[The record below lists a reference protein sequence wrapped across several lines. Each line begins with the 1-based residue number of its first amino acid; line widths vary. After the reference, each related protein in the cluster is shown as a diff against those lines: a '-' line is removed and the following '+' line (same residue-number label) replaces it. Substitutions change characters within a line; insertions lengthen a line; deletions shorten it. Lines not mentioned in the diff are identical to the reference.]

1 MLTARQQHCL
11 RGIGIQQW
19 SKRETRHGDGST
31 TGSVPVVLA
40 DDEIEALNQFIETAR
55 PPAAAATG
63 VRPDFSENDQTALD
77 AVAQRS
83 DQYPVSEPNEV
94 APLKPARPA
103 NWRKTAP
110 RKFPGSATAT
120 RT

>member
-19 SKRETRHGDGST
+19 SNRETRHGDEPK

-55 PPAAAATG
+55 PAAATETG
-63 VRPDFSENDQTALD
+63 DSLDLSENDRIAVD
-77 AVAQRS
+77 AAQPRR
-83 DQYPVSEPNEV
+83 DQSPVSEP
-94 APLKPARPA
+94 
-103 NWRKTAP
+103 
-110 RKFPGSATAT
+110 
-120 RT
+120 